1 MKIIV
6 LGAGVIGTTTAYY
19 LARDGHEVHVI
30 ERQKEAAMETS
41 HSNGGVIHTSEVEP
55 WSKPGMPQ
63 KVLSWIGRQDAPM
76 LLNPSALPSMWLW
89 GLKFI
94 RNCTAERYRRAS
106 QLNLRL
112 ALLTLKEIK
121 GIREECEI
129 EYDLKTNGSIKIFR
143 DKAEMDFAERETDRL
158 RAYGMQFAALSP
170 DRCIE
175 VEPALAAIK
184 DQLVGALYA
193 EKDEHGDC
201 QKFTIGLR
209 KYLEGKLGVT
219 FHFGTTLEKINRD
232 RDKVSGITTSLGEM
246 TADAYVSALASHSS
260 KYLSPVGVSTDI
272 YPAKGISV
280 TVPAD
285 NWPAGPKVPV
295 LDISK
300 LFGLIKI
307 GNNYRCS
314 GSVEF
319 NGWDTVPSPA
329 RAQSIVR
336 NVIGVF
342 PDFSRCYDPETAVVW
357 CGLRPMSASGSPYVG
372 QSRLSNLYLNCGH
385 GHLGWTMSCG
395 SSRLVSDIILGR
407 KTTVEAEGLTPA
419 THI

>member
-1 MKIIV
+1 
-6 LGAGVIGTTTAYY
+6 
-19 LARDGHEVHVI
+19 
-30 ERQKEAAMETS
+30 
-41 HSNGGVIHTSEVEP
+41 
-55 WSKPGMPQ
+55 
-63 KVLSWIGRQDAPM
+63 
-76 LLNPSALPSMWLW
+76 
-89 GLKFI
+89 
-94 RNCTAERYRRAS
+94 
-106 QLNLRL
+106 
-112 ALLTLKEIK
+112 
-121 GIREECEI
+121 
-129 EYDLKTNGSIKIFR
+129 
-143 DKAEMDFAERETDRL
+143 
-158 RAYGMQFAALSP
+158 
-170 DRCIE
+170 
-175 VEPALAAIK
+175 
-184 DQLVGALYA
+184 
-193 EKDEHGDC
+193 
-201 QKFTIGLR
+201 
-209 KYLEGKLGVT
+209 
-219 FHFGTTLEKINRD
+219 
-232 RDKVSGITTSLGEM
+232 
-246 TADAYVSALASHSS
+246 
-260 KYLSPVGVSTDI
+260 
-272 YPAKGISV
+272 
-280 TVPAD
+280 
-285 NWPAGPKVPV
+285 V